1 METNSPFKKI
11 QVIISLKEMNNDI
24 RSVNI
29 IAVEVGFPN
38 SSGAY
43 IWKSSS
49 RLWNTKNQTFLK
61 TKNRNGN
68 EIDALVPSTWN
79 DVTDNANAF
88 VFDFVKNEK
97 PSILKIRAQ
106 ILTSTN
112 TNEVKEY
119 EVLET
124 AKTFSTSFLNVTIA
138 EKVIGID

>member
-79 DVTDNANAF
+79 DMTDSTNAF

-97 PSILKIRAQ
+97 PSILKIRTQ
-106 ILTSTN
+106 ILTTIN